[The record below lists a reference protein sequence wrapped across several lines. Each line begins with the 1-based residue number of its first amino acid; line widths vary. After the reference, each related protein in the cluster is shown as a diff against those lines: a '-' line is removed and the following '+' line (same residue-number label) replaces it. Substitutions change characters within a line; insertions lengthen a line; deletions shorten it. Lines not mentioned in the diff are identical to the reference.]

1 MLRHRVLTPECAATP
16 HPEQGRAFG
25 WVAKPQRS
33 TGLVARC
40 SLGCPPSGRP
50 GGSATY
56 TSPVAPPVRRL
67 LRCGALRVPRA
78 KRKGLRTRVARGPKA
93 HGLQTLPA
101 EFGNGVSPEIT
112 GSIPVSAKSLSL
124 MKPVVWSTVALR
136 PRALLLGIALQHP
149 SPPTSPVR
157 LPMGRALLHPAVKK
171 IHSTSA

>member
-1 MLRHRVLTPECAATP
+1 MLAHSCARRVPEHQGPERAGAS
-16 HPEQGRAFG
+16 HPAEGASIPF
-25 WVAKPQRS
+25 
-33 TGLVARC
+33 ARP
-40 SLGCPPSGRP
+40 LPSGRP
-50 GGSATY
+50 SATY

-78 KRKGLRTRVARGPKA
+78 KRKSLRTRVARGPKA

-157 LPMGRALLHPAVKK
+157 LPMGRALFHPAVKT